1 MEGGGEP
8 SRTAMMVATIRGL
21 HRLEAAPPWVFDDF
35 LALVLVGPA
44 WRDFR
49 AELLAALSE
58 PLLWPC
64 SATTLARARWTE
76 DRLAAG
82 PFDQYVLLGAGL
94 DSFAWR
100 RPDVLA
106 AGLRVFEVDHPAS
119 QAWKLRRVDELG
131 LPSSDRHV
139 FVPVDFEDETFAV
152 GLDRAGFDWSAPA
165 LFSWLGVIPYL
176 TVEAIE
182 ATLRTIAKGA
192 PGSEIAL
199 SYLVDPSLMED
210 VGRALLDRFGGLAAS
225 VGEPFQTLLTTKEA
239 EALVRRC
246 GLEVVDHP
254 TCADIDA
261 RYFTGRPDDLAAVTF
276 EQFLAASVPG

>member
-1 MEGGGEP
+1 MEGGEP
-8 SRTAMMVATIRGL
+8 SRTAMMAATVRGL
-21 HRLEAAPPWVFDDF
+21 HRLEAPTPWVFDDF

-44 WRDFR
+44 WRDVR
-49 AELLAALSE
+49 AELVATLSE
-58 PLLWPC
+58 PLLRRC
-64 SATTLARARWTE
+64 SATTAARSRCTE

-82 PFDQYVLLGAGL
+82 AFDQYVLLGAGL

-100 RPDVLA
+100 RPDALA

-139 FVPVDFEDETFAV
+139 FVPVDFEAETFAE

-199 SYLVDPSLMED
+199 TYLIDPSLMED

-254 TCADIDA
+254 TRADIDA